1 MYSQTS
7 ERLENEQ
14 LMDKIQDL
22 EHSTGRVS
30 TGGERFTSEV
40 GLLEKKTGAFRRVL
54 KGWWLEYDT
63 QNSIVIP
70 TVARSQ
76 LIIKFITIFFLW
88 FMSTLLRYR

>member
-1 MYSQTS
+1 
-7 ERLENEQ
+7 
-14 LMDKIQDL
+14 MDKIQDL

-54 KGWWLEYDT
+54 KEYDT

-76 LIIKFITIFFLW
+76 LIIKFIKIFFLW